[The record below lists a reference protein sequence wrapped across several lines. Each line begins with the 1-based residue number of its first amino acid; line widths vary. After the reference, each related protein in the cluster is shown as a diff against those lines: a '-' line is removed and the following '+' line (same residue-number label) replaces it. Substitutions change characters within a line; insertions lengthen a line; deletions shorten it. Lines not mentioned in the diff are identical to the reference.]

1 MEYITVKTQFILS
14 SVLGVIF
21 SGLGGNDSLLQILI
35 GFVVIDYLSGVA
47 VGIKNKNLSSRAGF
61 YGIIKKI
68 FIFSVVYMA
77 HLADMAT
84 GMETIRNVAV
94 LFYISNEGIS
104 ILENLGE
111 IGVKYPQKIK
121 DILVQIGVD
130 KDENSTDTRQDN

>member
-35 GFVVIDYLSGVA
+35 GFVVVDYLSGVA

-68 FIFSVVYMA
+68 FIFSVIYMA

-84 GMETIRNVAV
+84 GTETIRNIAV
-94 LFYISNEGIS
+94 LFYISNES

-121 DILVQIGVD
+121 DILVQIGDD
-130 KDENSTDTRQDN
+130 KNENNQDTKQDN

>member
-14 SVLGVIF
+14 SIFGVIF

-68 FIFSVVYMA
+68 FIFSVIYMA

-84 GMETIRNVAV
+84 GTETIRNVAV

-104 ILENLGE
+104 ILENLGD

-130 KDENSTDTRQDN
+130 KNENNTDTKQDN

>member
-14 SVLGVIF
+14 SILGVIF

-61 YGIIKKI
+61 YGIIKKM
-68 FIFSVVYMA
+68 FIFSVIYMA

-84 GMETIRNVAV
+84 GTETIRNVAV

-130 KDENSTDTRQDN
+130 KNENKTDTKQDN

>member
-47 VGIKNKNLSSRAGF
+47 VGIKNKSLSSGVGF

-77 HLADMAT
+77 HLADVAT
-84 GMETIRNVAV
+84 GTETIRNIAV

-104 ILENLGE
+104 ILENLGK

-121 DILVQIGVD
+121 DILVQIGD
-130 KDENSTDTRQDN
+130 EKDENSTDTKQDN

>member
-14 SVLGVIF
+14 SIFGVIF

-68 FIFSVVYMA
+68 FIFSVIYMA

-84 GMETIRNVAV
+84 GTETIRNVAV

-104 ILENLGE
+104 IRENLGD

-130 KDENSTDTRQDN
+130 KNENNTDTKQDN

>member
-14 SVLGVIF
+14 SIFGVIF

-68 FIFSVVYMA
+68 FIFSVIYMA

-84 GMETIRNVAV
+84 GTETIRNVAV

-130 KDENSTDTRQDN
+130 KNENNTDTEQDN

>member
-68 FIFSVVYMA
+68 FIFSVIYMA

-84 GMETIRNVAV
+84 GTETIRNIAV

-121 DILVQIGVD
+121 DILVQIGDD
-130 KDENSTDTRQDN
+130 KNENNQDTKQDN

>member
-14 SVLGVIF
+14 SIFGVIF
-21 SGLGGNDSLLQILI
+21 SGLGGHDSLLQILI

-68 FIFSVVYMA
+68 FIFSVIYMA

-84 GMETIRNVAV
+84 GTETIRNVAV

-130 KDENSTDTRQDN
+130 KNENNTDTKQDN

>member
-14 SVLGVIF
+14 SIFGVIF

-68 FIFSVVYMA
+68 FIFSVIYMA

-84 GMETIRNVAV
+84 GTETIRNVAV

-130 KDENSTDTRQDN
+130 KNENNTDTKQDN